1 MNRYRFCLGGERRE
15 RRETRERREN
25 KYIMKTNINIYS
37 YVGVEKKKENK

>member
-15 RRETRERREN
+15 RRERREN

-37 YVGVEKKKENK
+37 YVGVEIKKENK